1 MKMMRSDRVGVTEM
15 EAVLDPEP
23 DLVPDSV
30 PDPVPDPDS
39 VLNPDPD
46 PDADADRV
54 AACWALYQRI

>member
-54 AACWALYQRI
+54 AAC